1 MKSFLETSS
10 RVVLSAYD
18 SNFKDFQFGEGD
30 IMEEHCKTSHLY
42 QFRVIYHRSVLA
54 FMSTSCCCVS
64 YNIQFIY

>member
-18 SNFKDFQFGEGD
+18 SNFKDFQFGEGG
-30 IMEEHCKTSHLY
+30 ITEEHCKAFHLY

-54 FMSTSCCCVS
+54 FMSTSCYCVS
-64 YNIQFIY
+64 NGIQFIS